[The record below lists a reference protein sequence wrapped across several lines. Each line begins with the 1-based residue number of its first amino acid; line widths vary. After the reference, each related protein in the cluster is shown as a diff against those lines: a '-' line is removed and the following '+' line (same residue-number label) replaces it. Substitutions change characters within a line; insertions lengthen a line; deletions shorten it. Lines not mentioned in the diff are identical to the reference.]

1 MAGRPRSDPS
11 ARVKPDSCWFR
22 AWRELESWACAARQ
36 SSAGPRPVRPPGLP
50 WAAAADAAPKR
61 RRRRSWREIRPAM
74 PAAFRFRHQAAGVL
88 AAPAR
93 ACRRMGPHKCP
104 NGRPRMPKRRPLSCR
119 KRGSLPRRRGRAGRL
134 GDPSQWAGFE
144 GRRSAR
150 SRSRGREK
158 LGPSF
163 RSAARAGRAP
173 PGLVCDPCKAGAASV
188 LPRRAPAPS
197 KKLFKFCPPS
207 SSSWHLPLCQTA
219 AFSLAVCPPP
229 LPPLPLSLF
238 TTQFMLPSIHIPP
251 QAGDAARRCILT
263 CVGARA
269 HCCSGEW
276 RMMREPPSLLRTPS
290 RVGSGHIPRRSSV
303 EAIAKQ
309 KLRAGEGETEAGR
322 KGGREGPPPP
332 HHSRAAA
339 QPPTSVPQW

>member
-61 RRRRSWREIRPAM
+61 RRRRSWRETRPAM

-93 ACRRMGPHKCP
+93 ACRRMGPPQVSK
-104 NGRPRMPKRRPLSCR
+104 RPAAHAQTPAAV
-119 KRGSLPRRRGRAGRL
+119 LPETWVPAETAGRL

-173 PGLVCDPCKAGAASV
+173 PGLVCDPCEAGAASV
-188 LPRRAPAPS
+188 LPRRAPAP
-197 KKLFKFCPPS
+197 
-207 SSSWHLPLCQTA
+207 
-219 AFSLAVCPPP
+219 
-229 LPPLPLSLF
+229 
-238 TTQFMLPSIHIPP
+238 
-251 QAGDAARRCILT
+251 
-263 CVGARA
+263 
-269 HCCSGEW
+269 
-276 RMMREPPSLLRTPS
+276 
-290 RVGSGHIPRRSSV
+290 
-303 EAIAKQ
+303 
-309 KLRAGEGETEAGR
+309 
-322 KGGREGPPPP
+322 
-332 HHSRAAA
+332 
-339 QPPTSVPQW
+339 